1 MLINLGRVYRSG
13 CMSDRAG
20 GQAAEEPDVRQA
32 ADSDPGHHQDRER
45 RYSHQIRGGGETSY
59 PTSKVRGGG

>member
-32 ADSDPGHHQDRER
+32 ADSDPGHHQDR
-45 RYSHQIRGGGETSY
+45 
-59 PTSKVRGGG
+59 